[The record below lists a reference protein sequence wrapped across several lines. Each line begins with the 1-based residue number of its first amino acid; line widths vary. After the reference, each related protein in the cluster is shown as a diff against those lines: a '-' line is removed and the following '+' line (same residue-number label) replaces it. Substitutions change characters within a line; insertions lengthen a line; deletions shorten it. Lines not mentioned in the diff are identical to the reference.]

1 MAIPEV
7 EASASTGNPGR
18 AEKNPRRKSLRSAII
33 VIAAAVTVVV
43 SAVFVAVYYLL
54 FSASFE
60 TSLRAK
66 SDVITA
72 RLSDTLAIP
81 LWNFS
86 HDVCSRIV
94 ASELG
99 EEDLIAVILRDERG
113 KIVVA
118 MERPRGTKEGTAD
131 TLPRAIEAERI
142 PVLEAS
148 ARYSSAAAVRNRDIM
163 IGAVTVLAGGEATF
177 RAFIARLVDGALVAF
192 IVGGLV
198 AVVLFLAV
206 DRLVSQRVFA
216 LRRQVGRFAARD
228 FAARAAEGRADEI
241 GDLASA
247 FNLMADTIQRYGEDL
262 EGLVNERTG
271 QLVESEKLAFL
282 GGLVAG
288 IAHEVNT
295 PIGVSVTAASH
306 TKNTLEAITT
316 GYDEGSLDEAF
327 FLSHLRDSIESV
339 GIIELNLAR
348 AAEFIR
354 TFKQL
359 AADQAVEEQRRIKLA
374 QYLAE
379 IVLSLRPKLKRTAH
393 TVEIDCPE
401 DLEIVIVPSALYQ
414 IVTNLIVNSLMHAF
428 DDGKK
433 GHIRISARRSLGGV
447 ELHYKDD
454 GKGIPPE
461 IIGKIFDPFFTT
473 KRELGGTGLG
483 LYIVKTIVL
492 KLDGDASC
500 SSEYGKGVEFT
511 IFLPSEKPGDIDGR

>member
-1 MAIPEV
+1 
-7 EASASTGNPGR
+7 
-18 AEKNPRRKSLRSAII
+18 
-33 VIAAAVTVVV
+33 VVV
-43 SAVFVAVYYLL
+43 SLVFIIVYYLI
-54 FSASFE
+54 FSATFD

-66 SDVITA
+66 SEVIVS

-86 HDVCSRIV
+86 NDTCARII

-99 EEDLIAVILRDERG
+99 EVDLLGIVLRDERG

-118 MERPRGTKEGTAD
+118 MERRRNGSEAGAAGPH
-131 TLPRAIEAERI
+131 AIEAEAI
-142 PVLEAS
+142 PALEAS
-148 ARYSSAAAVRNRDIM
+148 ARYTAAAAVRNRDIM
-163 IGAVTVLAGGEATF
+163 IGAVTVYAGGDATF
-177 RAFIARLVDGALVAF
+177 RALVDRLVDAAMVAF
-192 IVGGLV
+192 IVGTLV
-198 AVVLFLAV
+198 ALVLSLAV

-216 LRRQVGRFAARD
+216 LRRQVGLFAARD
-228 FAARAAEGRADEI
+228 FSARAAPGRADEL
-241 GDLASA
+241 GDLARA
-247 FNLMADTIQRYGEDL
+247 FNAMADTIQRYGEDL
-262 EGLVNERTG
+262 EGLVNERTV

-282 GGLVAG
+282 GSLVAG

-306 TKNTLEAITT
+306 TKNALESIAS

-327 FLSHLRDSIESV
+327 FLSQLRDSVESV
-339 GIIELNLAR
+339 DIIALNLER

-359 AADQAVEEQRRIKLA
+359 AADQAMEEQRRIKLA
-374 QYLAE
+374 RYLGE

-393 TVEIDCPE
+393 VVDIDCPD

-414 IVTNLIVNSLMHAF
+414 IVSNLIVNSLMHAF
-428 DDGKK
+428 DEGTK
-433 GHIRISARRSLGGV
+433 GHILISARRSLGGV
-447 ELHYKDD
+447 DLHYRDD
-454 GKGIPPE
+454 GKGIRPD
-461 IIGKIFDPFFTT
+461 IIEHIFDPFFTT

-492 KLDGDASC
+492 KLGGDASC

-511 IFLPSEKPGDIDGR
+511 IFLPGEKPGNSDA